1 MSQQHF
7 SGTRDRLTLGDN
19 ETIALVNH
27 YLQTYRFK
35 SGKPAIRKILA
46 KLGWNQ
52 QQWAKFKYKAG
63 QFLVWD
69 KVEEFSVLVTEETG
83 DPKMVQQSLEKR
95 GIPTEEIKKRVA
107 TAYGSLKNDLQ
118 ALGLTETEV
127 EGALAMQTFGENRFA
142 NAMEVVSSGVF
153 KTGVKLQTQQ
163 GIIEER
169 LKTVRSQIAE
179 YGTMACEER
188 DNWVSE
194 ESKLVRQYAII
205 GKLLAEIQ
213 ETWYQGAAQL
223 ALVRMRMRDE
233 EKGGAP
239 QGSNMKQVNKP
250 RFRPTVVDADVVQ
263 QESAP
268 AGNDIQNVELAGGES
283 E

>member
-1 MSQQHF
+1 MPLKHF
-7 SGTRDRLTLGDN
+7 SGTRDRLTLSDN

-268 AGNDIQNVELAGGES
+268 AGNDMQNVELAGGET